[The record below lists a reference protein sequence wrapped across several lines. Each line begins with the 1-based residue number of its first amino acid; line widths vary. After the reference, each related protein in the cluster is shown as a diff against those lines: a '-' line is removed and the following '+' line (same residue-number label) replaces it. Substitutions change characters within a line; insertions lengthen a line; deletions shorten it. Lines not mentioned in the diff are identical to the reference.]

1 MAIYSGSPIPLVN
14 VPVIPGNTYN
24 ILPGINEQ
32 GILLVNGSQTQTL
45 FNGVEVQVIA
55 QGPILV
61 FQYPQLVPNGS
72 VYVGHVFALSFLTP
86 LTNYNLVWGANEISI
101 GEQNTISGNIYS
113 TGIGTTSLIETPVHP
128 NLCFLQSNSSTGSV
142 TASIYLA
149 GTNLPFTASV
159 TQPGVSETFQQ
170 PAPITIYTGKLG
182 GVDYRFG
189 SDFTLVN
196 ADPIVTAFQASNPG
210 GTLSIP
216 LPFIFPTN
224 SSPQPN

>member
-1 MAIYSGSPIPLVN
+1 M
-14 VPVIPGNTYN
+14 
-24 ILPGINEQ
+24 
-32 GILLVNGSQTQTL
+32 
-45 FNGVEVQVIA
+45 
-55 QGPILV
+55 

-72 VYVGHVFALSFLTP
+72 AYVEHDFELYFLVG
-86 LTNYNLVWGANEISI
+86 LTNYVLVWGANELDII
-101 GEQNTISGNIYS
+101 NTQSGTINNPGAGQYS
-113 TGIGTTSLIETPVHP
+113 QFGSPFNTSSL
-128 NLCFLQSNSSTGSV
+128 FLQSNLVAGSV

-149 GTNLPFTASV
+149 PGSVQFTASV
-159 TQPGVSETFQQ
+159 VQPGVSETFQQ